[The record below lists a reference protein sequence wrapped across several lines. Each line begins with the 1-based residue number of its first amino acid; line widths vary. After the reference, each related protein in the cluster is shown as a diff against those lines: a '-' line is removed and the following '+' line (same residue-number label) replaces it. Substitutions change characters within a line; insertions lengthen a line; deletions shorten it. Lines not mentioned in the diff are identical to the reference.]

1 MKDLF
6 TIGEMHKL
14 FAVPVRTLR
23 FYDEIGLLR
32 PERVDPR
39 TGYRYYSAG
48 QFERLNTIKY
58 LRALGVSLERIRGF
72 FENRDTDVVELL
84 LQEQLADTRRRLDEL
99 QRIERRIGRRL
110 DDLRRARTAKTGVVL
125 QKARPARAIA
135 FLRQEIPQGG
145 DLETPLAELQSHIR
159 QDAAVFLGK
168 VGVSIARERLYARQF
183 DRYTGIFL
191 FVEPEEQY
199 GGPVLHLPAGEWL
212 TVCYRGTHAHSA
224 PSYELLLDEAAR
236 RGFELAEDSVEVTHI
251 DAGFTSDETQYLTEL
266 QVPVKKSENTS

>member
-1 MKDLF
+1 M
-6 TIGEMHKL
+6 TCGT
-14 FAVPVRTLR
+14 R
-23 FYDEIGLLR
+23 GR
-32 PERVDPR
+32 PRP
-39 TGYRYYSAG
+39 
-48 QFERLNTIKY
+48 
-58 LRALGVSLERIRGF
+58 ALCCK
-72 FENRDTDVVELL
+72 
-84 LQEQLADTRRRLDEL
+84 RRCPPARSHSC
-99 QRIERRIGRRL
+99 GRRS
-110 DDLRRARTAKTGVVL
+110 RRAAIWKRRWLSCKAISGRT
-125 QKARPARAIA
+125 
-135 FLRQEIPQGG
+135 
-145 DLETPLAELQSHIR
+145 
-159 QDAAVFLGK
+159 
-168 VGVSIARERLYARQF
+168 RQF

>member
-84 LQEQLADTRRRLDEL
+84 LQEQLADTR
-99 QRIERRIGRRL
+99 RRL